1 MSTSNLENVLKRDR
15 VVVLCGLIFLTVVA
29 WTYVLYQAHEMN
41 SMSMQGPRMKMEMPM
56 DMKMPMEM
64 TMPQLQPWQPT
75 QLVLIFVMWAV
86 MMVAMMIPS
95 AAPMI
100 LLFATV
106 NRKRREQERPFMSTG
121 IFALAYLVMW
131 TIFAAVATLAQ
142 AKLHSATLLSPMMV
156 STSAILG
163 GLLLIAAG
171 IFQWTPLKRA
181 CLAHC
186 RSPLDFITTGW
197 RNGASGAFLMGMRHG
212 AYCLGCCWVL
222 MTLLFVTGVMN
233 ILWIAIIAAF
243 VLLEKVA
250 PAKANPWLS
259 RISGLLLIGWGTWLL
274 LMSR

>member
-41 SMSMQGPRMKMEMPM
+41 SMNMQGPRMKMEMPM

-142 AKLHSATLLSPMMV
+142 AKLHSTALLSPMMV

-181 CLAHC
+181 CLSHC

-274 LMSR
+274 LMSH